1 MELRVNI
8 IEGTITVFNQKG
20 LKFTMDDVARQL
32 GMSKKT
38 LYTVFSDKESLFL
51 AVVDYI
57 FDSIKESE
65 KAVLNH
71 PDLSTL
77 DKIRG
82 ILGVLPDGYKQI
94 DFRQLYL
101 LKDKY
106 PKIYQR
112 VEKRLETGWEPTIGL
127 IEQGMEEGVIRPVPI
142 FIVKTMLE
150 AAIEQFFQRDILIQ
164 NEMSYTK
171 ALEEVVNILVD
182 GIAVKN
188 L

>member
-1 MELRVNI
+1 MELRETI
-8 IEGTITVFNQKG
+8 IEGTISVFNQKG
-20 LKFTMDDVARQL
+20 LKFTMDDVAKQL

-51 AVVDYI
+51 AIVDYI

-65 KAVLNH
+65 KAVVNQ

-101 LKDKY
+101 LKEKY
-106 PKIYQR
+106 PKIYHR
-112 VEKRLETGWEPTIGL
+112 VEKRLETGWEPTIAL
-127 IEQGMEEGVIRPVPI
+127 IEQGMREGVVRPVPI
-142 FIVKTMLE
+142 FIVKAMLE

-164 NEMSYTK
+164 NEMSYAE
-171 ALEEVVNILVD
+171 ALAEVVNILVD
-182 GIAVKN
+182 GIAAKN
-188 L
+188 